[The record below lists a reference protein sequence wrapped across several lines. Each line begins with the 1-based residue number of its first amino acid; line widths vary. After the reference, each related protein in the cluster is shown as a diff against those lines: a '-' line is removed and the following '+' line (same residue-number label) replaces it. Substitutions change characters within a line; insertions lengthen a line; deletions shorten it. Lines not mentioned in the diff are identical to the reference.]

1 MRALINNDSYLRSFV
16 VTSAA
21 KCHSYAL
28 QLREAVEI
36 LEISRGCLSSASAP
50 RVPRFELLPRIL
62 SGGLRVESPMIREL
76 LLTLKKLNST
86 SLLRLISALS
96 STAIAS
102 RLTPIKSEVEA
113 LVSQTSG
120 AKLTSEFDFSS
131 SSLRS
136 TAVSKMIEIEVHKSR
151 LTKSDSLYSQLVQ
164 SAHDVFLQYYTATLN
179 QRVEHVFLHEVFFYD
194 LVSPHRDV
202 FAPRARATVER
213 ALTRPVDYLGCACC
227 EYTQDEKEAAG
238 EDEGTMKSSH
248 PPTSIVY
255 QLYLEGGALINGFDL
270 WSAFKSVST
279 GEGAGDDDDDGGD
292 DDDDDDDDDGNEKKK
307 LDEATVQA
315 LFYRSIAEMKLM
327 GFVKQTRKRVD
338 HLQKLA
344 WKGL

>member
-1 MRALINNDSYLRSFV
+1 MINNDSYLRSFV

-50 RVPRFELLPRIL
+50 RVPRYELLPRIL
-62 SGGLRVESPMIREL
+62 SGGLHVESPMIREL

-102 RLTPIKSEVEA
+102 RLAPIKSEVEA

-194 LVSPHRDV
+194 LVLPHRDV

-227 EYTQDEKEAAG
+227 EDKEAVG

-279 GEGAGDDDDDGGD
+279 GEGADDDDND
-292 DDDDDDDDDGNEKKK
+292 DDDDDDDDDNDDENEKKKTK

>member
-1 MRALINNDSYLRSFV
+1 MRALVNDNSHLRSFV

-28 QLREAVEI
+28 QLRDAVEV
-36 LEISRGCLSSASAP
+36 LEISRSCFSSTSAP
-50 RVPRFELLPRIL
+50 RVPRYELLPRIL
-62 SGGLRVESPMIREL
+62 SGDLHVESPMIREL
-76 LLTLKKLNST
+76 LLSLKKLNST
-86 SLLRLISALS
+86 SLLRVISALS
-96 STAIAS
+96 LTAIAS
-102 RLTPIKSEVEA
+102 RLAPIKSEVEA

-151 LTKSDSLYSQLVQ
+151 LTKSDVLYSRLVQ
-164 SAHDVFLQYYTATLN
+164 RVHDVFLQYCTATLN
-179 QRVEHVFLHEVFFYD
+179 KRVEQIFLHEVFFYD
-194 LVSPHRDV
+194 FVSLHRDV

-227 EYTQDEKEAAG
+227 EYTQEEKDAAG

-270 WSAFKSVST
+270 WSAFKGVIN
-279 GEGAGDDDDDGGD
+279 GEEANGDDDDGD
-292 DDDDDDDDDGNEKKK
+292 DDDDDDENEKKEK